1 MAIENKIAVVATA
14 IAVIVT
20 LDTLRKR
27 VKMTKR
33 VREIEKTYL
42 EEIDK
47 LKALHE
53 GTKSYAKWRNGFMA
67 TMSNTEQ

>member
-1 MAIENKIAVVATA
+1 MTIENKIAVVATA

-27 VKMTKR
+27 ATMIKR
-33 VREIEKTYL
+33 VKEIEKTYAK
-42 EEIDK
+42 EIDK
-47 LKALHE
+47 LKALNE

-67 TMSNTEQ
+67 AMTKTEQ

>member
-14 IAVIVT
+14 IADIVT

-27 VKMTKR
+27 VVMIKR
-33 VREIEKTYL
+33 VKEIEKTYL

-47 LKALHE
+47 MKALHE

-67 TMSNTEQ
+67 SMTKTEQ

>member
-1 MAIENKIAVVATA
+1 MTIENKIAVAATA

-67 TMSNTEQ
+67 TMTKTEQ

>member
-27 VKMTKR
+27 VVMIRR

-47 LKALHE
+47 LKALNE

-67 TMSNTEQ
+67 KMTKTEQ

>member
-20 LDTLRKR
+20 LDSLRKR
-27 VKMTKR
+27 VVMIRR
-33 VREIEKTYL
+33 VKEIEKTYL
-42 EEIDK
+42 EELDK
-47 LKALHE
+47 LKALNE

-67 TMSNTEQ
+67 TMTKTEQ

>member
-27 VKMTKR
+27 ATMIKR
-33 VREIEKTYL
+33 VKEIEKTYAK
-42 EEIDK
+42 EIDK

-67 TMSNTEQ
+67 TMTKTEQ

>member
-27 VKMTKR
+27 ATMIKR
-33 VREIEKTYL
+33 VKEIEKTYAK
-42 EEIDK
+42 EIDK
-47 LKALHE
+47 LKVLHE

-67 TMSNTEQ
+67 TMTKTEQ

>member
-1 MAIENKIAVVATA
+1 MTIENKIAVVATA

-20 LDTLRKR
+20 LDSLRKR
-27 VKMTKR
+27 VILTRR
-33 VREIEKTYL
+33 VKEIEKTYL

-67 TMSNTEQ
+67 TMKTEQ

>member
-27 VKMTKR
+27 VVMIRR
-33 VREIEKTYL
+33 VKEIEKTYL
-42 EEIDK
+42 EELDK
-47 LKALHE
+47 LKALNE

-67 TMSNTEQ
+67 TMTKTEQ

>member
-1 MAIENKIAVVATA
+1 MTIENKIAVVATA

-27 VKMTKR
+27 ATMIKR
-33 VREIEKTYL
+33 VKEIEKTYAK
-42 EEIDK
+42 EIDK

-53 GTKSYAKWRNGFMA
+53 GTKSYAKWRDGFMT
-67 TMSNTEQ
+67 TMTKTEQ

>member
-1 MAIENKIAVVATA
+1 MTIENKIAVVATA

-20 LDTLRKR
+20 LDSLRKR
-27 VKMTKR
+27 VILTRR
-33 VREIEKTYL
+33 VMEIEKTYAK
-42 EEIDK
+42 EFDK

-67 TMSNTEQ
+67 TMTKTEQ